1 MSNFEYIIASL
12 PYLTADYRYADGQGF
27 GDVVAEIRE
36 NLSERDAAEMDF
48 LLKGFDGDALDADF
62 YAEAL
67 SKGNRFLRDYFRFD
81 LNLRNAKV
89 RYLNRALGREPDRDV
104 LTGEGKEED
113 RDLDI
118 DGFRFRAGEFDEAAK
133 VEAVLEGKD
142 LLTRE
147 RGLDDIV
154 WEKVDAL
161 STFHYFDLTA
171 VLAYLCKLRIANRWL
186 ALDEEAGRRLFKK
199 LVDEVRGTF
208 KGVKYEEK

>member
-67 SKGNRFLRDYFRFD
+67 SKGNRFLREYFRFD

-147 RGLDDIV
+147 LQAPHRQPLARPRRGGRPP
-154 WEKVDAL
+154 AL
-161 STFHYFDLTA
+161 QET
-171 VLAYLCKLRIANRWL
+171 R
-186 ALDEEAGRRLFKK
+186 GRGPRHLQGR
-199 LVDEVRGTF
+199 EI
-208 KGVKYEEK
+208 

>member
-1 MSNFEYIIASL
+1 MSNYEYIIASL
-12 PYLTADYRYADGQGF
+12 PFLTADFKYADGGGF
-27 GDVVAEIRE
+27 HSVIAEIKRDLDE
-36 NLSERDAAEMDF
+36 KDAALVDF
-48 LLKGFDGDALDADF
+48 LLRGFSDKELTPDF

-67 SKGNRFLRDYFRFD
+67 RSRNRFLREYFRFD

-89 RYLNRALGREPDRDV
+89 RYLNRALGREPEQDV

-118 DGFRFRAGEFDEAAK
+118 DGFRFRGGEFDEAAK

-171 VLAYLCKLRIANRWL
+171 VLAYLCKLRIADRWL

>member
-12 PYLTADYRYADGQGF
+12 PFLTADYKYADGQGF

-67 SKGNRFLRDYFRFD
+67 AKGNRFLREYFRFD

-89 RYLNRALGREPDRDV
+89 RYLNRALHRDPEQD
-104 LTGEGKEED
+104 LMTGEGTEED
-113 RDLDI
+113 TGLDI
-118 DGFRFRAGEFDEAAK
+118 DGYRFRGGEFDEAAK

-171 VLAYLCKLRIANRWL
+171 VLAYLAKLHIADRWL
-186 ALDEEAGRRLFKK
+186 ALDEEAGRALFKK